1 MIDEFFS
8 KGFGER
14 MKADKQAMELKYR
27 KDTSYQDIDLSNK
40 DIAVHCLQ
48 QGDIKLSDLVDLITK
63 YPNDQELGGELRK
76 ILKVE
81 ENS

>member
-1 MIDEFFS
+1 MIDEHWVAGVS
-8 KGFGER
+8 EKLKTE
-14 MKADKQAMELKYR
+14 KQVRELEYR

-40 DIAVHCLQ
+40 QVAVYCLE
-48 QGDIKLSDLVDLITK
+48 QGYIKLSDLVNLITK
-63 YPNDQELGGELRK
+63 YPNDQELGEELRK